1 MHKTTRVFAWVLFVR
16 SVRKERNLVPYFVEA
31 RAIFSTLP
39 CHLTYSECVCGKLSL
54 PATLINLNFSHK
66 YPLFMTPSHS
76 TEQQIR
82 GDKNWFRDRRE
93 WAADRRVPKEGAAY
107 LFDQLLLI
115 TLSSRWWLERPKKR
129 LFWIHDVI
137 NGILWVLILCCSFRF
152 KWGG

>member
-66 YPLFMTPSHS
+66 YPLFMTRSHS
-76 TEQQIR
+76 KCEAIKIDSVIGVNGR
-82 GDKNWFRDRRE
+82 VAN
-93 WAADRRVPKEGAAY
+93 RRVPKEGAAY

-115 TLSSRWWLERPKKR
+115 ILSSRWWLERPKKR